1 MRSNKGP
8 LPANMFGFSGQRL
21 RQQGGFRRRTL
32 VAAGLVDNV
41 YTGGG
46 TAGGRR
52 RDGDLERKSTMADDC
67 RLIIP
72 KFLSPD
78 ACKELE
84 FIHKS
89 CSTVGYRP
97 NVFST
102 TLPHLI
108 ATNSA
113 HLIMPLVPIR
123 EKLKEKVEEHFGCE
137 YELVVEFT
145 GLISWCKGASIGW
158 HSDDNRDYLK
168 QRDFA
173 AVCYLNSY
181 QVDFDGGLFHFQ
193 DGEPSTI
200 APMAGI
206 LKGERTTLT
215 LWFSRDACHDEDA
228 KLLMSL
234 SHCSLSSPI
243 GSISSCFP
251 TLASSNMYWFPP
263 EEASR
268 FQSGF
273 DTCTA
278 RLNVLGFDI
287 FSSFEEQEED
297 CSSSRKDSCYSM
309 LESLKMPLYL
319 TCGDKST
326 AWEFVNILHA
336 LQVVQFYDW
345 KGAEFQLEAGEPNGS
360 SSFPNVVSRP
370 LSEIERLKMKR
381 AKSVL
386 IKDAQLSHM
395 LFVGNNESLQVKK
408 SFDRFVF
415 SALVCEWESYTIRLR
430 EELARSLPY
439 WATYGSIIFV
449 NNCV

>member
-1 MRSNKGP
+1 
-8 LPANMFGFSGQRL
+8 
-21 RQQGGFRRRTL
+21 
-32 VAAGLVDNV
+32 
-41 YTGGG
+41 
-46 TAGGRR
+46 
-52 RDGDLERKSTMADDC
+52 MADDC
-67 RLIIP
+67 RLIIR
-72 KFLSPD
+72 KFLSPE
-78 ACKELE
+78 ACKEFE

-200 APMAGI
+200 APMAGDVIIYSADNRNIHCVSEKKFQQI

-234 SHCSLSSPI
+234 SHCSLSNPI
-243 GSISSCFP
+243 SSISSCFP
-251 TLASSNMYWFPP
+251 TLASNNMYWFPP
-263 EEASR
+263 EEASK

-273 DTCTA
+273 DICTA

-287 FSSFEEQEED
+287 FSSCEEEE
-297 CSSSRKDSCYSM
+297 DSCYSM

-336 LQVVQFYDW
+336 LQVVQFYHW
-345 KGAEFQLEAGEPNGS
+345 KGAEFQLAPNGS
-360 SSFPNVVSRP
+360 SSCPNLVSRP
-370 LSEIERLKMKR
+370 LSEIDRLKMKR
-381 AKSVL
+381 VKSVL

-395 LFVGNNESLQVKK
+395 LFVGNKESLQVKK
-408 SFDRFVF
+408 SFDGFVF
-415 SALVCEWESYTIRLR
+415 SALVCEWESYTLRLR
-430 EELARSLPY
+430 EELARSLSY
-439 WATYGSIIFV
+439 WATYGSIISV